1 VTAEGRPWRAN
12 PSHRHWV
19 AAGWP
24 DLLDDQRSGA
34 LDSGQIAG
42 LYRALR
48 KGRGDIK
55 DEPGAADFYY
65 RVMEMRRAH
74 LAS

>member
-1 VTAEGRPWRAN
+1 
-12 PSHRHWV
+12 
-19 AAGWP
+19 
-24 DLLDDQRSGA
+24 LLDDQRSGA

>member
-1 VTAEGRPWRAN
+1 MPIG
-12 PSHRHWV
+12 
-19 AAGWP
+19 
-24 DLLDDQRSGA
+24 L
-34 LDSGQIAG
+34 IG
-42 LYRALR
+42 LYRAPR

-65 RVMEMRRAH
+65 REMEMRRAY